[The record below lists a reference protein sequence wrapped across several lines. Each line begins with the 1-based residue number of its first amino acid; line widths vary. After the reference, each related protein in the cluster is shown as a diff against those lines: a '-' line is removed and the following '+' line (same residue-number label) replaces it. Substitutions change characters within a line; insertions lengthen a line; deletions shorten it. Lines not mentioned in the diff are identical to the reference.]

1 MAHAVVGAGK
11 TVRVRGTGQ
20 AGNIGVAYVVMSL
33 VGQIF
38 FTAVDVGVREALL
51 SVELFEVVDV
61 LLLLPGQHREL
72 LLEKVDGVKQLDGNV
87 GEDWRWNFWW
97 RCSNIDTLRIVQL

>member
-1 MAHAVVGAGK
+1 MTHAVVGAGK

-20 AGNIGVAYVVMSL
+20 AGNIGVSHVVMSL

-38 FTAVDVGVREALL
+38 FTTVDVGVREALL

-72 LLEKVDGVKQLDGNV
+72 LLK
-87 GEDWRWNFWW
+87 
-97 RCSNIDTLRIVQL
+97 